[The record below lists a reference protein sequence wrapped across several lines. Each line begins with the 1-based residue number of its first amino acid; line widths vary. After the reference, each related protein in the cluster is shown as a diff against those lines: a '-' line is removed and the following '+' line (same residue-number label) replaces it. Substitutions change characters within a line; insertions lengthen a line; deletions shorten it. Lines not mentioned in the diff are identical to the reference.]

1 MGVSDTGGY
10 RLPWEQDPQW
20 LYMPHLKA
28 TLGQEG
34 IIGTEVDFGKDA
46 AEARLVGGHY
56 LRNTGALVWCTKCG
70 NFAHRRLG
78 RGLKGVCMVSQKGA
92 RRVRLTRLHQGL
104 HPLTGRKLDAG

>member
-1 MGVSDTGGY
+1 
-10 RLPWEQDPQW
+10 
-20 LYMPHLKA
+20 MPHLKA

-104 HPLTGRKLDAG
+104 HPLTGRKLDTG